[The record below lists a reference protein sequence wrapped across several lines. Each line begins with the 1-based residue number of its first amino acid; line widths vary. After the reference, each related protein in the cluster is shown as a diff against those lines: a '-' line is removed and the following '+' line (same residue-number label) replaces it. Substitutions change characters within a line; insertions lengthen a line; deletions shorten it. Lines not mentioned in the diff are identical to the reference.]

1 MIKLLVSDY
10 DNTFYKNKDDILKNI
25 EKVVEYR
32 NCGNLFVIATG
43 RSYQDFVNITAE
55 YNIPIDYIVLNHGAT
70 IIKENKIIKN
80 EIIDNDT
87 KNKILD
93 LLEIKETKSYF
104 VCREKERMLDLN
116 ENNLTKINVTYKT
129 KEQAEKVKRKL
140 LELYSNEI
148 KIYEVTGGRALEIV
162 SINAGKCNSIA
173 FISNLENIILE
184 GIYVIGDNYND
195 IEMIKRYAGYC
206 MTDAIEEVRRIS
218 KKEYQSVYNLIEE
231 LIEEK

>member
-1 MIKLLVSDY
+1 M
-10 DNTFYKNKDDILKNI
+10 
-25 EKVVEYR
+25 
-32 NCGNLFVIATG
+32 
-43 RSYQDFVNITAE
+43 
-55 YNIPIDYIVLNHGAT
+55 
-70 IIKENKIIKN
+70 
-80 EIIDNDT
+80 
-87 KNKILD
+87 
-93 LLEIKETKSYF
+93 
-104 VCREKERMLDLN
+104 
-116 ENNLTKINVTYKT
+116 
-129 KEQAEKVKRKL
+129 
-140 LELYSNEI
+140 
-148 KIYEVTGGRALEIV
+148 ALEIV